1 VRNLVNKL
9 KQHRQKILYI
19 LVNLSISG
27 VGFAKSFM
35 YLKYLNFYELGLITI
50 IQTIMLFISM
60 LQLGLLNGGYRIF
73 SLGKKEDNRQTNNT
87 IFTYIVLMLVVLIV
101 GSLLVNVLYPI
112 DIYIVLLGI
121 ITGAVALC
129 ANWLTNVLIALARL
143 KELNRLNTIT
153 NLLTLVTL
161 PLIVYWGF
169 YGAISTL
176 IIQQLAFICLVLL
189 LYKDTRP
196 DKIEFNLSFIKW
208 ILTFGFIPFLTGI
221 LYYVNIQIERWS
233 IKFWLGTDTL
243 GMFYLAIVYTTLF
256 NMVPSSLNNLF
267 FPSTMQAFTNKD
279 FTAVKKGLRNYNLLL
294 WAYSIG
300 TVIITALFIEYFVL
314 LLFPKHIIGIKYV
327 YAILPGL
334 IAIALSGPIGLLF
347 NASVILRPMLWAYM
361 VGTLITI
368 ISIAVLVNLKQFT
381 LFNMAIV
388 ESAFGVFVGIFFF
401 VAYQTLKK
409 KLWNQANEPSL

>member
-1 VRNLVNKL
+1 M
-9 KQHRQKILYI
+9 
-19 LVNLSISG
+19 VNLSISG

-101 GSLLVNVLYPI
+101 GSLLVNILYPI

-121 ITGAVALC
+121 TTGVVALC

-153 NLLTLVTL
+153 NLLTLATL

-243 GMFYLAIVYTTLF
+243 GRFYLAIVYTTLF

-267 FPSTMQAFTNKD
+267 FPPTMQAFTNKD
-279 FTAVKKGLRNYNLLL
+279 FPAVKKGLRNYNLLL

-381 LFNMAIV
+381 LLNMAIV